1 MRLRDIER
9 KDIRR
14 SDRQIKNQREEQ
26 GMRIIKTEDP
36 DKKRFSFREFFKKH
50 GKRSLAVAGG
60 VLIIGAAVILNIFL
74 PKNGSVT
81 PDGGTQDASAQQ
93 TEENFFAASTLN
105 RTRARDEA
113 IEVLHTV
120 IDLGEGEEAAVKALA
135 DIARISSD
143 MEKEANIETLIRA
156 KGFEECIA
164 VISGDSVNI
173 VVKCEKLLP
182 NEIAQIKEIAYTNAD
197 ILPENVVITPKS

>member
-9 KDIRR
+9 KDIRCA
-14 SDRQIKNQREEQ
+14 DRQITSEERYA
-26 GMRIIKTEDP
+26 MRIIRTEDP
-36 DKKRFSFREFFKKH
+36 EKKRFSFKEFFAKH

-60 VLIIGAAVILNIFL
+60 VLIICAAVLLNVFL
-74 PKNGSVT
+74 PKNGAAE
-81 PDGGTQDASAQQ
+81 PASGKNLPVSSQS
-93 TEENFFAASTLN
+93 EEDFFAASTLN

-135 DIARISSD
+135 DIARISED
-143 MEKEANIETLIRA
+143 MEKEANIETLIKA
-156 KGFEECIA
+156 KGFEDCIA

-173 VVKCEKLLP
+173 VVKCDSLLP
-182 NEIAQIKEIAYTNAD
+182 NEVAQIKEIAYTNAD
-197 ILPENVVITPKS
+197 VLPENVIITPKS